1 MFAEG
6 WLVTHIGGRLVNR
19 PAQLGVGH
27 VDTSFG
33 KLLFVGCQV
42 QGRDGLLLA
51 DPDARDD
58 RPLDRK
64 RPAEQPAGGMDAP
77 LRQQFPDAAARHA
90 LASHFDGGQDVEPES
105 FLASEFS
112 E

>member
-1 MFAEG
+1 
-6 WLVTHIGGRLVNR
+6 
-19 PAQLGVGH
+19 
-27 VDTSFG
+27 
-33 KLLFVGCQV
+33 V

-112 E
+112 EQRDVTRLTVPEPKVRTDLDGHRTQPPSKYLAHELRGREA